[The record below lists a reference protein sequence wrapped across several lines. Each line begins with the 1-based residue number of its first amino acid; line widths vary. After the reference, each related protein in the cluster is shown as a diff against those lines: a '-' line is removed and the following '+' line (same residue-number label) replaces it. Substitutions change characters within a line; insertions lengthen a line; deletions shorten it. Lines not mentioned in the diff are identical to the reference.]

1 MKEEFAN
8 DFRKAGTVGLKFID
22 IRDTSGRQSSFTVH
36 EDTVTVL
43 GGLPHNTEFSF
54 NEFRKL
60 ARNIDKA
67 LDPTDERA
75 RLNGGERLE

>member
-1 MKEEFAN
+1 MLFNHGESEM
-8 DFRKAGTVGLKFID
+8 KFID

-43 GGLPHNTEFSF
+43 GVLPHNTEFSF

-75 RLNGGERLE
+75 ILNRGEAI